1 MIMLFILAATYA
13 LALAFDFRPRFRES
27 PPGEKALYLAL
38 LTISLVP
45 LVLNA
50 LDVPVP
56 SPAKPIA
63 DAVKAVFHVP

>member
-1 MIMLFILAATYA
+1 MIMLSILAVIYA
-13 LALAFDFRPRFRES
+13 LTLAFDFRPRFRES
-27 PPGEKALYLAL
+27 APGEKALYLAL

>member
-1 MIMLFILAATYA
+1 MMMLCILAATYA
-13 LALAFDFRPRFRES
+13 LALVFDFRLRLRQS

-38 LTISLVP
+38 LAISLVP
-45 LVLNA
+45 LLLNA
-50 LDVPVP
+50 LGVPVP